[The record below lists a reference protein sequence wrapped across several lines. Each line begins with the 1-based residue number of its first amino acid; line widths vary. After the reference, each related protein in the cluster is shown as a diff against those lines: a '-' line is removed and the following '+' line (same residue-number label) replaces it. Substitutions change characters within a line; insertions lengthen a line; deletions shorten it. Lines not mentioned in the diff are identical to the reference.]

1 MTDRPVGELCG
12 AKKRQGTGN
21 CARPAGWGTGH
32 VGFGSCKLHGGS
44 TVNGGKAAE
53 KQEAAWRQRLADE
66 LDPSV
71 KYMADVR
78 DDDTEKTRE
87 RLAAAGK
94 LVDTGVKVSDEGGEA
109 QTINIIMDLREL
121 D

>member
-1 MTDRPVGELCG
+1 MTDHPVGELCG
-12 AKKRQGTGN
+12 SKKKQGTGT
-21 CARPAGWGTGH
+21 CTKPAGWGTDH
-32 VGFGSCKLHGGS
+32 VGFGNCKLHGGAS
-44 TVNGGKAAE
+44 PNGVKHAE

-94 LVDTGVKVSDEGGEA
+94 LVDTGVKVLDDSGDT
-109 QTINIIMDLREL
+109 QVTVIFNMDDLP
-121 D
+121 

>member
-78 DDDTEKTRE
+78 DDDSEKTRE
-87 RLAAAGK
+87 RLIAAGK
-94 LVDTGVKVSDEGGEA
+94 LVDTGVKVSGDDPDT
-109 QTINIIMDLREL
+109 TIIIVNMD
-121 D
+121 DIA